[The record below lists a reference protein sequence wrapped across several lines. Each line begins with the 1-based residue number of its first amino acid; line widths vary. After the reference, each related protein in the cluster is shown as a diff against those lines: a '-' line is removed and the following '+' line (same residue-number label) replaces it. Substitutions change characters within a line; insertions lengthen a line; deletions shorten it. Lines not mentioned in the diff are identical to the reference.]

1 ADRDNDA
8 ADAVVLD
15 PAPEPLVRVGPD
27 GEVRSVDPGYDEL
40 RDLLPQR
47 QPSQRRLGPRLGS
60 VGPGRLAGACRA
72 LRTPHEREEREE
84 AEDGSRSREKG
95 SRDHRESSHGIIPPP
110 TPRAAPGARA
120 GGRAGPHR
128 E

>member
-1 ADRDNDA
+1 SG
-8 ADAVVLD
+8 L
-15 PAPEPLVRVGPD
+15 APEPLVRVGPD

-95 SRDHRESSHGIIPPP
+95 SDRKSTRLNSSHVKISYAVFCLKKKKRR
-110 TPRAAPGARA
+110 RAL
-120 GGRAGPHR
+120 
-128 E
+128 